1 MTVCWSYDA
10 QTLRIYPS
18 VDAGDVKAAL
28 AVLSF
33 ILSSA
38 ARYNVESAPLSD
50 ELQQL
55 GLPKGPS
62 ALTMSSPTA
71 GGCSL

>member
-1 MTVCWSYDA
+1 MLIIWKIAIFV
-10 QTLRIYPS
+10 
-18 VDAGDVKAAL
+18 VDTGDVKAAL

-55 GLPKGPS
+55 GLPKGV
-62 ALTMSSPTA
+62 L
-71 GGCSL
+71 